1 MDYEFQ
7 NQAYRQTQSAGSS
20 PMSNGVQAPQG
31 AMYIDLS
38 DTSSPDAMAYA
49 TPQNYTLPN
58 TQSLSGTPHSEKR
71 RRVLHGDGSSSSS
84 VQPHP
89 PYWPQM
95 DRGSSGDSLESNLM
109 LSNAP
114 SFDQLSIRP
123 QPTNLVRSLSSS
135 AGPARLQNMGMN
147 VDNTNMPMSS
157 MEYSRRLMAH
167 QQPIISN
174 QSPQQIMSMQSS
186 PSLANIPIATIDDD
200 DDDDDDL
207 IVDEEMTNKNICL
220 GMVKTDIV
228 AIKSIDLIK
237 DEGYEAVQV
246 LNEGR
251 RDKTGNYSFVV
262 SSRSPPRRFFGWL
275 PFEDTKFL
283 GPLADAG
290 MIWWDAVI
298 PRNKSNQHRTP
309 VFIILY
315 SQPNNMKQVGLNL
328 RHHHVN
334 LEEPPFFNPSCRYQ
348 NPNPQMPPAANNR
361 NKYSSYNSYESS
373 GQGMIDQT
381 KREISELLDSIPS
394 SFAGKKQSF
403 QPKVYTDENGT
414 IILED
419 DDVGNIQDIEDDDEE
434 ELDESKRHIEG
445 LKVALMKHQVHG
457 VQWMIDREANK
468 SSNGGILADDMGL
481 GKTIQT
487 MGLLLSTLNENRDTN
502 NALDANG
509 ASSSTKTKKIT
520 LIVTPLALIQQWA
533 NEIRTKTQDGRIKV
547 LVHHGQSRS
556 RDAATFLHYDV
567 IITTYQVIAS
577 DYPAIEKG
585 RKKKQVINDMNFDTR
600 SESSVTSSKKRR
612 NGDDN
617 GEEEQSSTVSSPGF
631 GMLDYTGLPDEY
643 SSGLLPSN
651 GYGPLFQVKWHRIV
665 LDEAQQIKNRNTR
678 ASLSCTGLQ
687 ASKRWCLTGT
697 PLQNNVDE
705 LFSLLRFLRIQPLC
719 NYSHFKSTISAP
731 IQSSQSQTA
740 MARLKA
746 VLMAIMLRRTKS
758 ILKDENLNTVEDA
771 GPSNTTSRATS
782 PSGGAGADGSSP
794 AASVDSG
801 QSNGKDT
808 DGQIS
813 TKLSLKLPERDKKD
827 VFLDFSPKER
837 ELYDMLTM
845 KTKSTVEKIFKS
857 GKDDK
862 NYLNML
868 CMLLRLR
875 QACNHPQLV
884 LKSMGADA
892 DALELETTSMKS
904 INNSR
909 REAKEAGEA
918 LAKRALMTKMAVDL
932 GWGGVAEPGMSV
944 FDKNLPGKRTC
955 ELCSRALFN
964 NNSDASSPFCWECA
978 EQVIKCAQPATKVV
992 TEPSV
997 DDFDA
1002 VDSTQMFVTSSKI
1015 SKIVEILD
1023 ESRKTAPTEKTIVFS
1038 QFTAMLDLIEEP
1050 LKKCG
1055 FKYCRYDGSMP
1066 NQIREKSLMALKTD
1080 PETTVMLIS
1089 LKCGSLGLNLTA
1101 ANRVILTDVWWN
1113 PALEEQAIDRVH
1125 RIGQTLRVQVVRLL
1139 VNDTIEQKVVAL
1151 QQKKARIIH
1160 GALGD
1165 GQIQSTKLTTQEIRK
1180 LFDL

>member
-49 TPQNYTLPN
+49 TPHSYGLANG
-58 TQSLSGTPHSEKR
+58 QSLSGTPHSEKR
-71 RRVLHGDGSSSSS
+71 RRILHGDSPSSSS

-89 PYWPQM
+89 PYWPQT
-95 DRGSSGDSLESNLM
+95 DRGSSGASLEPNLM
-109 LSNAP
+109 LSNVP
-114 SFDQLSIRP
+114 SFDQLSIHP
-123 QPTNLVRSLSSS
+123 QTTHLVRSLSSS
-135 AGPARLQNMGMN
+135 AAPARIQNMIMN
-147 VDNTNMPMSS
+147 VDTTSMPMSS
-157 MEYSRRLMAH
+157 MEYSRSLMAR
-167 QQPIISN
+167 QQQQAMVNHP
-174 QSPQQIMSMQSS
+174 SPQHAMSINSS
-186 PSLANIPIATIDDD
+186 PANIPIASIE

-228 AIKSIDLIK
+228 AIKTIDLIK

-262 SSRSPPRRFFGWL
+262 SSRTAPRRFFGWL

-328 RHHHVN
+328 RHHNVH

-348 NPNPQMPPAANNR
+348 NPNPNVSNTTNNR
-361 NKYSSYNSYESS
+361 NKYSAYNSFESNA
-373 GQGMIDQT
+373 QVMVDQT

-394 SFAGKKQSF
+394 TFTGKKQPS
-403 QPKVYTDENGT
+403 QPTVYTDENGT

-419 DDVGNIQDIEDDDEE
+419 DDIGNVQDIEDDDE

-445 LKVALMKHQVHG
+445 LKVALMKHQVRG

-487 MGLLLSTLNENRDTN
+487 MGLLLSTLNECENT
-502 NALDANG
+502 NALERNG
-509 ASSSTKTKKIT
+509 SSRPTKNKKIT

-533 NEIRTKTQDGRIKV
+533 NEIRSKTQDGRIKV

-556 RDAATFLHYDV
+556 RDATSFLHYDV
-567 IITTYQVIAS
+567 IITTYQVVAS

-600 SESSVTSSKKRR
+600 SESSVSSSKKRR
-612 NGDDN
+612 NGEDAAED
-617 GEEEQSSTVSSPGF
+617 EQSSTVSSPGF
-631 GMLDYTGLPDEY
+631 GMLDYTGLPDEH

-719 NYSHFKSTISAP
+719 NYNHFKTTISAP
-731 IQSSQSQTA
+731 IQNGQSQTA

-758 ILKDENLNTVEDA
+758 ILKDENLNAVEDA
-771 GPSNTTSRATS
+771 GPSNSTSRATS
-782 PSGGAGADGSSP
+782 PSASGGADVSSP

-801 QSNGKDT
+801 QSTGRDT
-808 DGQIS
+808 DGPLS

-845 KTKSTVEKIFKS
+845 KTRSTVEKIFKS

-904 INNSR
+904 INNNR

-918 LAKRALMTKMAVDL
+918 LARRALMAKMAVDL

-978 EQVIKCAQPATKVV
+978 EQVIKCAQPATQMAES
-992 TEPSV
+992 TDNFE
-997 DDFDA
+997 
-1002 VDSTQMFVTSSKI
+1002 DSTQSFVTSSKI

-1023 ESRKTAPTEKTIVFS
+1023 ESRRTAPTEKTIVFS

-1055 FKYCRYDGSMP
+1055 FKYCRYDGSMT
-1066 NQIREKSLMALKTD
+1066 NQLREKSLMALKTD

-1165 GQIQSTKLTTQEIRK
+1165 GAIQSTKLTTQEIRK

>member
-1 MDYEFQ
+1 MTGYIHTFFCERCRIGVFPCSAPQPLFGSLLPVFQLLYFITLPSSDKQPMDYEFQ

-468 SSNGGILADDMGL
+468 SSNGGILADVSFWMLNFTIFFKHHNSVAHKLQFLKDMGL

-665 LDEAQQIKNRNTR
+665 LGKICLHI
-678 ASLSCTGLQ
+678 LS
-687 ASKRWCLTGT
+687 
-697 PLQNNVDE
+697 
-705 LFSLLRFLRIQPLC
+705 
-719 NYSHFKSTISAP
+719 
-731 IQSSQSQTA
+731 
-740 MARLKA
+740 
-746 VLMAIMLRRTKS
+746 
-758 ILKDENLNTVEDA
+758 ENLM
-771 GPSNTTSRATS
+771 
-782 PSGGAGADGSSP
+782 
-794 AASVDSG
+794 
-801 QSNGKDT
+801 
-808 DGQIS
+808 I
-813 TKLSLKLPERDKKD
+813 
-827 VFLDFSPKER
+827 
-837 ELYDMLTM
+837 
-845 KTKSTVEKIFKS
+845 
-857 GKDDK
+857 
-862 NYLNML
+862 
-868 CMLLRLR
+868 
-875 QACNHPQLV
+875 HLV
-884 LKSMGADA
+884 SY
-892 DALELETTSMKS
+892 
-904 INNSR
+904 
-909 REAKEAGEA
+909 
-918 LAKRALMTKMAVDL
+918 
-932 GWGGVAEPGMSV
+932 
-944 FDKNLPGKRTC
+944 KNL
-955 ELCSRALFN
+955 
-964 NNSDASSPFCWECA
+964 
-978 EQVIKCAQPATKVV
+978 
-992 TEPSV
+992 
-997 DDFDA
+997 
-1002 VDSTQMFVTSSKI
+1002 
-1015 SKIVEILD
+1015 
-1023 ESRKTAPTEKTIVFS
+1023 
-1038 QFTAMLDLIEEP
+1038 
-1050 LKKCG
+1050 
-1055 FKYCRYDGSMP
+1055 
-1066 NQIREKSLMALKTD
+1066 
-1080 PETTVMLIS
+1080 
-1089 LKCGSLGLNLTA
+1089 
-1101 ANRVILTDVWWN
+1101 
-1113 PALEEQAIDRVH
+1113 
-1125 RIGQTLRVQVVRLL
+1125 
-1139 VNDTIEQKVVAL
+1139 
-1151 QQKKARIIH
+1151 
-1160 GALGD
+1160 
-1165 GQIQSTKLTTQEIRK
+1165 
-1180 LFDL
+1180 